1 MFLAIVDG
9 TGDFGD
15 ESYATSMR
23 NSFCMQ
29 MAGGVAGESLS
40 GGVHSYYQRGP
51 SLEGYRV
58 SDKAALASAFL
69 RRAHKARP
77 DARLMLAGYSRGGSS
92 VIMAAEQLAHD
103 KIPVHAMFL
112 FDPVARHASTGG
124 EVIPANVHKVWI
136 ARRSQDPAL
145 IAKYE
150 PLHVPILRLFT
161 PNPMR
166 PSFGGTGREYLG
178 ERHNLHEHIFRGS
191 HGALGGVGWAKVTED
206 PACQSYVAH
215 WMSHALRSV
224 HLPVALVSHA
234 PMG

>member
-1 MFLAIVDG
+1 MYLAIVDG

-15 ESYATSMR
+15 ESYAASMR

-69 RRAHKARP
+69 RRIHKARP
-77 DARLMLAGYSRGGSS
+77 GVPLMLAGYSRGGSS
-92 VIMAAEQLAHD
+92 VIMAAEQLAKD
-103 KIPVHAMFL
+103 KIPVHALFL

-124 EVIPANVHKVWI
+124 EVIPANVRKVWV

-150 PLHVPILRLFT
+150 PLDVPVLRLVT
-161 PNPMR
+161 SNPMR

-178 ERHNLHEHIFRGS
+178 ERHNLQEQIFRGS
-191 HGALGGVGWAKVTED
+191 HGAIGGVGWKKVTED
-206 PACQSYVAH
+206 PGCQNQVAS
-215 WMSHALRSV
+215 WMSDAFRAV
-224 HLPVALVSHA
+224 NLPISLTSHA
-234 PMG
+234 PVG

>member
-1 MFLAIVDG
+1 MYLAIVDG

-15 ESYATSMR
+15 ESYAASMR

-29 MAGGVAGESLS
+29 MAGRVAGESRS
-40 GGVHSYYQRGP
+40 GGVHTHYQRGP

-69 RRAHKARP
+69 RRAHKAHP
-77 DARLMLAGYSRGGSS
+77 DSRLMLAGYSRGGSS

-103 KIPVHAMFL
+103 KIPIHGMFL
-112 FDPVARHASTGG
+112 FDPVARHASSGG
-124 EVIPANVHKVWI
+124 EVISANVQKVWV

-150 PLHVPILRLFT
+150 PLDVPVLRLVT
-161 PNPMR
+161 SNPMR

-178 ERHNLHEHIFRGS
+178 ERQNLHERTFRGS

-206 PACQSYVAH
+206 KACQGQVAH
-215 WMSHALRSV
+215 WMSHAMRSV
-224 HLPVALVSHA
+224 HLPMALVSHA
-234 PMG
+234 PVG